1 MTKEE
6 LADQLVPFKV
16 RTLIVV
22 LVSVFAMGGTAM
34 GVAMK
39 LSSIDTRLARIEHR
53 LGIDDYRSGERD
65 VAKHEQRD

>member
-22 LVSVFAMGGTAM
+22 LVSVFAMGGTTM

-39 LSSIDTRLARIEHR
+39 LSSIDTRLARIELR
-53 LGIDDYRSGERD
+53 LGINDYRSGERD
-65 VAKHEQRD
+65 VAKYEQRD